1 MCDMNVGRVS
11 SKLLIAN
18 RAPSTTTSA
27 GKVAMKKYKL
37 VCTLDFGDVLIQTLI
52 WIALVVV
59 TFGIALPF
67 FAYFFFRLIINKTEL
82 HEIA

>member
-1 MCDMNVGRVS
+1 
-11 SKLLIAN
+11 
-18 RAPSTTTSA
+18 
-27 GKVAMKKYKL
+27 MKKYKL